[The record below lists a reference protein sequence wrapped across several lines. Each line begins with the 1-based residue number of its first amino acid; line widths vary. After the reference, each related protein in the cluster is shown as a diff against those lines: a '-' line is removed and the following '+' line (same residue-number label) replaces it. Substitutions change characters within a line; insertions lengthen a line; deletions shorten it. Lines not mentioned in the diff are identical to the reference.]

1 MRLICKLVELEII
14 KSFELLATSFQL
26 MVRENRLA
34 ACSLQLV
41 ALDLEHHIIH
51 QEVSESLTTI

>member
-26 MVRENRLA
+26 MVRENRLE

-41 ALDLEHHIIH
+41 ALDLEQSHN
-51 QEVSESLTTI
+51 SSRSK

>member
-14 KSFELLATSFQL
+14 KSFELLATSFHL

-41 ALDLEHHIIH
+41 ALDLEQSHNLLR
-51 QEVSESLTTI
+51 SK